1 LKIAIIGGAG
11 KMGQWIAR
19 YLSTE
24 DVEIAIAD
32 KRNDDISN
40 SKLEITGELRSEKEA
55 VIGAEVVVM
64 SVPIESLEE
73 AARTAVPYIDENQ
86 ILIDI
91 SSIKSKPIE
100 ILHKYYKNNPILGI
114 HPMFG
119 PGAKSIYQKN
129 FVLTPTNEREE
140 TLADSAERY
149 LKERGAA
156 VYRMSPREHDKLMT
170 IVLGLPSFI
179 AIITADTLLE
189 NDKLDIAVNVCGSS
203 YRMLQML
210 IESVIEEDA
219 NLYATLQTNLPGMID
234 LAELYKEKIGNWID
248 LIKASNKKEMI
259 DKMNAMSQSF
269 KRIQPDFEETYEKMY
284 RIMEQTQNTK

>member
-24 DVEIAIAD
+24 DVKIAIAD
-32 KRNDDISN
+32 IRNDDISR
-40 SKLEITGELRSEKEA
+40 SKLEITGDLLPEKEA
-55 VIGAEVVVM
+55 VNGAEIVVM
-64 SVPIESLEE
+64 AVPIESLEE
-73 AARTAVPYIDENQ
+73 AARSVVPYIDEKQ

-100 ILHKYYKNNPILGI
+100 ILHKYYKNNPVLGI

-119 PGAKSIYQKN
+119 PGAKSISQKN
-129 FVLTPTNEREE
+129 FVLTPTNEREGK
-140 TLADSAERY
+140 LADNAEHY
-149 LKERGAA
+149 LKERRAV
-156 VYRMSPREHDKLMT
+156 VYRMSPLEHDKLMT

-179 AIITADTLLE
+179 ATITADTLLE
-189 NDKLDIAVNVCGSS
+189 NDKLDIAINVCGSS

-219 NLYATLQTNLPGMID
+219 NLYATLQTNLPGMIG
-234 LAELYKEKIGNWID
+234 LAELYKEKIGDWID
-248 LIKASNKKEMI
+248 LIKASNKREMVE
-259 DKMNAMSQSF
+259 KMNAMSQSF
-269 KRIQPDFEETYEKMY
+269 KRIQPDFEEAYEKMY
-284 RIMEQTQNTK
+284 KIMEQTQNTQ